1 MKYSFNKKINCTDST
16 ECHITLREKI
26 EQKFN
31 CKLRADNKNDIRNGG
46 ISILH
51 DFNDHKIIVNF
62 YEKDET
68 RNNLPTLKK
77 LSKIP
82 TESEIKKII

>member
-1 MKYSFNKKINCTDST
+1 MTIKIVR
-16 ECHITLREKI
+16 ILRILKLRLLKI
-26 EQKFN
+26 EKEFS
-31 CKLRADNKNDIRNGG
+31 CKLIADNVNDTVNGG

-51 DFNDHKIIVNF
+51 DFNDHKIAVNF

-82 TESEIKKII
+82 TESEIKKAI

>member
-1 MKYSFNKKINCTDST
+1 MKHSFNKKINCTDST
-16 ECHITLREKI
+16 ECSNVLREKI
-26 EQKFN
+26 EKEFS
-31 CKLRADNKNDIRNGG
+31 CKLIADNVNDTVNGG

-51 DFNDHKIIVNF
+51 DFNDHKIAVNF